1 MKSST
6 INIPLGLKILEYGA
20 RTITMSTE
28 ITITLPDG
36 SQKQAPVGI
45 SGLEIASM
53 IGAGLAKAAIAF
65 SVNGEQRD
73 LSDTVSQDA
82 DISIFT
88 IDTDEGLEIMRHT
101 VAAQVLARAIKNLY
115 PLAKLA
121 IGPTIENGF
130 YYDFLSE
137 ETVSIDDLPKIE
149 KEMEKIVASKSEILK
164 TVHSKQ
170 DAVKSFA
177 DINEEYKVKIIED
190 SDQEDNFQL
199 YKQGDSG
206 FIDLC
211 RGPHLP
217 SLEKVGAF
225 KLTKIAGAYWKGD
238 SKNEMLSRIY
248 GTAWKNEKD
257 LKKHLN
263 LLEEA
268 AKRDHRKLAKEMDL
282 FHLQEEAPGMV
293 FWHPKGWSIYVVLQ
307 NYMRTKQMAH
317 GYQEINTPLVVD
329 RKLWEASGHWDKYR
343 ENMFITEIDEE
354 HANEKRVNA
363 LKPMNCPCHV
373 QVYNQ
378 GLKSYR
384 DLPVRFAEFGSCH
397 RYEASGTM
405 HGLMRVRGFTQ
416 DDGHIFCTEDQIESE
431 TADFISLL
439 SNIYTE
445 LGFESFDIKLSTRPE
460 TRVGSDEVWDK
471 AEQALEAAIKKL
483 DIPYT
488 IEEGEGAFY
497 GPKLDFVLT
506 DAIGREWQCGTFQA
520 DFNLPER
527 LEAEYVG
534 EDGSKHRPVMM
545 HRAILGS
552 FERFIGILIENY
564 SGKLPLWL
572 APTQLSILTVTEEV
586 NDYASGL
593 KEKFESLNL
602 RVELDSRNEKIGYKI
617 REHSKAKVPLM
628 AVIGKEEMSANN
640 VSIRNLRE
648 NETNTYSI
656 EDALALLSRDSVIP
670 S

>member
-1 MKSST
+1 
-6 INIPLGLKILEYGA
+6 
-20 RTITMSTE
+20 MSTE

-73 LSDTVSQDA
+73 LSDIVNQDS

-88 IDTDEGLEIMRHT
+88 VDSDEGLEIMRHT

-115 PLAKLA
+115 PSAKLA
-121 IGPTIENGF
+121 IGPTIDDGF
-130 YYDFLSE
+130 YYDFLCDQ
-137 ETVSIDDLPKIE
+137 TVSIDDLPKIE
-149 KEMEKIVASKSEILK
+149 KEMEKIVASKDLIKK
-164 TVHSKQ
+164 TIHSKD
-170 DAVKSFA
+170 DAIKGFA
-177 DINEEYKVKIIED
+177 DLDESYKVKIIED
-190 SDQEDNFQL
+190 SGQESDFQI
-199 YKQGDSG
+199 YNQGDSG

-217 SLEKVGAF
+217 SLDKVGSF
-225 KLTKIAGAYWKGD
+225 KLTKISGAYWKGD
-238 SKNEMLSRIY
+238 SNNEMLTRVY
-248 GTAWKNEKD
+248 GTAWKNDKD
-257 LKKHLN
+257 LNKYLT

-268 AKRDHRKLAKEMDL
+268 EKRDHRKLAKQMDL
-282 FHLQEEAPGMV
+282 FHMQEEAPGMV
-293 FWHPKGWSIYVVLQ
+293 FWHPKGWSIYIALQ
-307 NYMRTKQMAH
+307 NYIRKKQIAN
-317 GYQEINTPLVVD
+317 GYDEINTPLVVD

-373 QVYNQ
+373 QVYNH

-384 DLPVRFAEFGSCH
+384 DLPIRLAEFGACH

-431 TADFISLL
+431 TASFIALL
-439 SNIYTE
+439 SNIYTD
-445 LGFESFDIKLSTRPE
+445 LGFDTFDIKLSTRPE
-460 TRVGSDEVWDK
+460 VRVGSDEVWDK
-471 AEQALEAAIKKL
+471 AENALEAAIKKL
-483 DIPYT
+483 DLPYSV
-488 IEEGEGAFY
+488 EEGGGAFY

-527 LEAEYVG
+527 LDAEYVG
-534 EDGSKHRPVMM
+534 EDGTKHRPVMM

-552 FERFIGILIENY
+552 FERFLGVLIENY
-564 SGKLPLWL
+564 AGKLPLWL
-572 APTQLSILTVTEEV
+572 APTQIVFMTVTDEV
-586 NDYASGL
+586 SDYASSL
-593 KEKFESLNL
+593 KAQCDALNL
-602 RVELDSRNEKIGYKI
+602 RAELDLRNEKIGYKI
-617 REHSKAKVPLM
+617 REHSNAKVPLM
-628 AVIGKEEMSANN
+628 AVIGKEEMSSNTI
-640 VSIRNLRE
+640 SIRNLSE
-648 NETNTYSI
+648 NKTDTYSV
-656 EDALALLSRDSVIP
+656 EEAMNLLVDSSSLP